1 MIMRQAG
8 SVRRALA
15 ITLMMLLLPLGA
27 GAAVQSA
34 APGTQLRDVRV
45 TTQPDSV
52 TILVKTTGEV
62 KYQADLVESP
72 YRLVLDFEDT
82 SYGWRKT
89 PLAVEAE
96 PVKQIRGSQYR
107 RGVARVVLEL
117 TRKVGYAIRE
127 EDDGLAIVIPTAAT
141 PGPSQASR
149 PAPLTP
155 AAPGAKAPTV
165 KTPSEDPAAQPTPTT
180 GAAVEGKRPVEPT
193 RVAQTPA
200 APAPTAPIPPAP
212 ATPPPP
218 PAATPPAAKPA
229 PNGSRLI

>member
-62 KYQADLVESP
+62 KYQADLVDSP

-89 PLAVEAE
+89 PLIIEAE

-127 EDDGLAIVIPTAAT
+127 ENDGLAIVIPTANIA
-141 PGPSQASR
+141 GLSEA
-149 PAPLTP
+149 PARP
-155 AAPGAKAPTV
+155 AAPKPMASTAKAPTV
-165 KTPSEDPAAQPTPTT
+165 KPPSID
-180 GAAVEGKRPVEPT
+180 
-193 RVAQTPA
+193 
-200 APAPTAPIPPAP
+200 PAP
-212 ATPPPP
+212 ASTPTLAL
-218 PAATPPAAKPA
+218 AA
-229 PNGSRLI
+229 G